1 MDEWQATKTTQK
13 LKMATM
19 FKSIMDKKKKMIFV
33 FLFSEKMLAFLI
45 YIVAVHQV
53 HSACVLVSRSAK
65 LSSLLHSNVTYVII
79 CCKNFAWAEK
89 CIF

>member
-1 MDEWQATKTTQK
+1 MLFWKKYLTYFMDEWQATKTTQ
-13 LKMATM
+13 
-19 FKSIMDKKKKMIFV
+19 IFV

-65 LSSLLHSNVTYVII
+65 LSSPLHSNVTYVII